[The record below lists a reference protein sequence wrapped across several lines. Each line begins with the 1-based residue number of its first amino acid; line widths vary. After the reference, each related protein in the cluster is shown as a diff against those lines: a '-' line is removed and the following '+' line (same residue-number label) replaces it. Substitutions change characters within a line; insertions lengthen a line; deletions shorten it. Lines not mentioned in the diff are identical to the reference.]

1 MGRMKT
7 EELQWIF
14 TLLAV
19 AADQGL
25 KLYQLSDCIIK
36 ILACWL
42 DVMDLEVSL
51 VQGQGHLNLQVK
63 CI

>member
-1 MGRMKT
+1 MDRMET

-14 TLLAV
+14 PLLAV

-25 KLYQLSDCIIK
+25 KLYQLSHCIIK
-36 ILACWL
+36 ILAWWF
-42 DVMDLEVSL
+42 DVMDVEVSL
-51 VQGQGHLNLQVK
+51 VQGQEHLNSQVM